1 MEITER
7 EKGFEQEIVVH
18 LHFYVFLFVMR
29 NINNEI
35 KKKER
40 EREREWREFS
50 RRLAY
55 SPMLRI
61 SRCYVYLSLKP

>member
-35 KKKER
+35 KKKR
-40 EREREWREFS
+40 ERERENGENSHVGW
-50 RRLAY
+50 LI
-55 SPMLRI
+55 L
-61 SRCYVYLSLKP
+61 RCYVYLDATYIYH